1 MQHSSRFNE
10 YRVMWVM
17 VFFDMPTH
25 TAKDRKQYTKFR
37 KALLMD
43 GFGMFQY
50 SIYIRHCM
58 SREYAQKHMRRVR
71 LHLPSKGHVV
81 VFTLTDKQFGMIE
94 SYSGRDALEPPSEG
108 AQLEMF

>member
-1 MQHSSRFNE
+1 MQHSQRFNE
-10 YRVMWVM
+10 YRVMWVV

-25 TAKDRKQYTKFR
+25 TRIDRKNYAKFR
-37 KALLMD
+37 KSLLQD

-58 SREYAQKHMRRVR
+58 SREFAQKHMRRVR
-71 LHLPSKGHVV
+71 QYLPAKGHIVM
-81 VFTLTDKQFGMIE
+81 FTLTDKQFGMIE
-94 SYSGRDALEPPSEG
+94 VYSGRDSKPVPSEG